1 MTNVELP
8 SIVLPELDHAD
19 QMAFHQ
25 AMDSMG
31 PYILRRS
38 LGSGGMAK
46 VYLGVHRETGVEVA
60 IKVLKPEL
68 LSRKNS
74 LPRFQAEFRTAH
86 KLNHPRVV
94 RALDYGTDRGLVYL
108 VLEYVD
114 GECLAQVLRTRPSLP
129 EAEATRL
136 IIQVAEGLEAAH
148 DVQLIHRDIK
158 PANIMLTKA
167 GDAKLTDLGLVKDL
181 QSDCSLTQSGTNIG
195 TLLYMAPEL
204 YENGKRA
211 DVRSDLYSLGITY
224 YQMLTGRLPFV
235 GGQIGVLHKKMKNQF
250 AAPRDAVPGLRP
262 AVDQAVCRLLQFHS
276 EKRPASCREFIEL
289 LAKPVSNPE
298 IGIPPIEFHC
308 VAPTPIEHSTFDPCR
323 RAEERHATSIAAGCL
338 PLLSSREGEVK
349 AEILDISATGVHL
362 QVSRRFEIGS
372 LIDLFVGGS
381 EGFSNVLK
389 IRWIREGDASK
400 WRVGGRFHRKFSP
413 AELEQILNR
422 EVDTAIVAEH

>member
-1 MTNVELP
+1 MELP
-8 SIVLPELDHAD
+8 SIVLPDLDHTD
-19 QMAFHQ
+19 KMAFHQ
-25 AMDSMG
+25 ALDSMG
-31 PYILRRS
+31 PYMLQRS

-114 GECLAQVLRTRPSLP
+114 GESLAQILRSRPSLP
-129 EAEATRL
+129 EAEATKL

-148 DVQLIHRDIK
+148 NVQLIHRDIK

-167 GDAKLTDLGLVKDL
+167 GDAKITDLGLVKDL

-211 DVRSDLYSLGITY
+211 DIRSDLYSLGVTY

-250 AAPRDAVPGLRP
+250 AAPREAVPGLSP
-262 AVDQAVCRLLQFHS
+262 TADQAACQLLQFRA

-289 LAKPVSNPE
+289 LTKASIPD
-298 IGIPPIEFHC
+298 IGIPPTIAPSA
-308 VAPTPIEHSTFDPCR
+308 APTPVEYSVFDPCR
-323 RAEERHATSIAAGCL
+323 RSEERHPTSIPAGCL
-338 PLLSSREGEVK
+338 PLLNSRNEEVK
-349 AEILDISATGVHL
+349 AEILDISATGAHL
-362 QVSRRFEIGS
+362 QVLRRFEIGS
-372 LIDLFVGGS
+372 LIDLFVGGDD
-381 EGFSNVLK
+381 GFRNVLK
-389 IRWIREGDASK
+389 IRWVRSGDDGK
-400 WRVGGRFHRKFSP
+400 WRVGGRFHRKFNPS
-413 AELEQILNR
+413 ELEQILKR